1 MLITPEQIRAARAL
15 LKWRASDLA
24 EHAGLSLASIQRMEQ
39 DHGTD
44 RAAAKNV
51 EAVRKA
57 LDDAGIE
64 FIPENGISAG
74 VGVRLKSQP
83 LNRSSESVEGH
94 Q

>member
-1 MLITPEQIRAARAL
+1 MLIAPEQIRAARAL

-24 EHAGLSLASIQRMEQ
+24 EYAGLSLASIQRMEQ

-57 LDDAGIE
+57 FDDAGIE
-64 FIPENGISAG
+64 FIPENGAG
-74 VGVRLKSQP
+74 VGVRLKKQP
-83 LNRSSESVEGH
+83 LSRSLESEEEAK
-94 Q
+94 

>member
-1 MLITPEQIRAARAL
+1 MLIAPEQIRAARAL

-24 EHAGLSLASIQRMEQ
+24 EYAGLSLASIQRMEQ
-39 DHGTD
+39 DHGTG

-64 FIPENGISAG
+64 FIPENGAG
-74 VGVRLKSQP
+74 VGVRLKKQMLSS
-83 LNRSSESVEGH
+83 SSESTEGCK
-94 Q
+94 

>member
-44 RAAAKNV
+44 RASAKNV
-51 EAVRKA
+51 ESVRRA
-57 LDDAGIE
+57 LDDAGVD
-64 FIPENGISAG
+64 FIPENGAG
-74 VGVRLKSQP
+74 VGVRLKRKAS
-83 LNRSSESVEGH
+83 
-94 Q
+94 